1 MKEEYLL
8 ELGGENTDLGKYE
21 ALELLKFHKYSP
33 FLKKDYDSIIVI
45 STSKKIEKDIITRL
59 SMTKRISRII
69 FTSDKDNI
77 KDIQKRMK
85 GWQLESFKESYN
97 YKKSHGMSL
106 FKKKQQNH

>member
-1 MKEEYLL
+1 MDPVTGYCYGCGRTMEEKKQWKEETT
-8 ELGGENTDLGKYE
+8 TDKW
-21 ALELLKFHKYSP
+21 K
-33 FLKKDYDSIIVI
+33 
-45 STSKKIEKDIITRL
+45 
-59 SMTKRISRII
+59 
-69 FTSDKDNI
+69 KDNI

>member
-1 MKEEYLL
+1 MIISPCISICKMDPVTGYCYGCGRTMEERKQWKEETT
-8 ELGGENTDLGKYE
+8 TDKW
-21 ALELLKFHKYSP
+21 K
-33 FLKKDYDSIIVI
+33 
-45 STSKKIEKDIITRL
+45 
-59 SMTKRISRII
+59 
-69 FTSDKDNI
+69 KDNI